1 MSTKLGD
8 SLPHNTSRR
17 FAVLLGA
24 VALAGSLAAAPASAA
39 TGPDLRVD
47 LSFDDHEYLPDEGV
61 AVQVTIT
68 NVADWPNYANS
79 VTTTFQNIA
88 GSSMR
93 VWSTSPCCAPTS
105 LAPGQSTVVTM
116 TLGLANWTGEQPTV
130 ALGATTPGEAN
141 PGDNAHKIDVRF
153 VPPDRTGGVSGLVYA
168 DRNDNHQVDDGEAL
182 TSGTA
187 TLNSLRGPQS
197 TPSTRP
203 ATTTSTRYPWGPTP
217 STSRT
222 CRTAGSRRTAR
233 SCGWTAR
240 PRPPA
245 SRYAPRVR

>member
-105 LAPGQSTVVTM
+105 LAPGQSTVVTRLVVPAAGSVAIERPVA
-116 TLGLANWTGEQPTV
+116 TIATRSGVTVTRAPTV
-130 ALGATTPGEAN
+130 ERPVTTGCEVTIARTVTVRAVAATVVAVVE
-141 PGDNAHKIDVRF
+141 V
-153 VPPDRTGGVSGLVYA
+153 
-168 DRNDNHQVDDGEAL
+168 
-182 TSGTA
+182 
-187 TLNSLRGPQS
+187 
-197 TPSTRP
+197 
-203 ATTTSTRYPWGPTP
+203 
-217 STSRT
+217 
-222 CRTAGSRRTAR
+222 
-233 SCGWTAR
+233 
-240 PRPPA
+240 
-245 SRYAPRVR
+245 